1 MAETPQTPRSL
12 EQTLEA
18 DIKTALLAGDKERAL
33 TLRTV
38 KSALLS
44 VKVNSGKRDS
54 GLTDDEVIAIL
65 AKESKKRQESADFF
79 VQGGATERADKELSE
94 KAVIDGYLPAQL
106 SEADVAAIIDEV
118 MAANSDAGMGQVI
131 GMVRAKAGANADGA
145 LIAKLVKE
153 KLA

>member
-1 MAETPQTPRSL
+1 ML
-12 EQTLEA
+12 EQQIEA
-18 DIKTALLAGDKERAL
+18 DIKTALLGGDKERAL

-44 VKVNSGKRDS
+44 VKVNSGKRES
-54 GLTDDEVIAIL
+54 GLSDDDVIAIL

-79 VQGGATERADKELSE
+79 VQGGAHERADKELAE
-94 KAVIDGYLPAQL
+94 KLIIDSYLPKQL
-106 SEADVAAIIDEV
+106 SETELLSLVDATLAELGPQDATAMGKVIAA
-118 MAANSDAGMGQVI
+118 
-131 GMVRAKAGANADGA
+131 VRARAGANADGA